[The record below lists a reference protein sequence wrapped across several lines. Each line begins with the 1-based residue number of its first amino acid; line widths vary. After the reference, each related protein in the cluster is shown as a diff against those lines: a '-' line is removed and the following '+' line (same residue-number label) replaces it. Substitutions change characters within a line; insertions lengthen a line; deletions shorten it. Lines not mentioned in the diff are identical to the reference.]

1 MRFLYPLFKW
11 MTREDGGKSAEKA
24 SRSTVHLASSPDLE
38 GLTGL
43 YFDTRCR
50 ERAWPK
56 AIADD
61 ATCRTVWDKVSGL
74 VHLGE
79 FKA

>member
-1 MRFLYPLFKW
+1 MRLLYPLFRW

-38 GLTGL
+38 GLTGQ
-43 YFDTRCR
+43 YFDPRFR

-61 ATCRTVWDKVSGL
+61 ATCRAVWENVSGL
-74 VHLGE
+74 VDLGGL
-79 FKA
+79 